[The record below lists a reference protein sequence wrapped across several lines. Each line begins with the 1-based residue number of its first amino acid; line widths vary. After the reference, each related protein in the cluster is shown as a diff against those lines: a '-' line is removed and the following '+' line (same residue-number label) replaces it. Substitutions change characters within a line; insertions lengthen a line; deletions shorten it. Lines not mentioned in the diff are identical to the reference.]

1 MCCEILT
8 FQIFSI
14 SMKKY
19 VSMKICHSPDLFIQ
33 LKVYPAVISLGFVF
47 NFS

>member
-8 FQIFSI
+8 FRIFSI

-19 VSMKICHSPDLFIQ
+19 VSTKICHSPDLLIQ
-33 LKVYPAVISLGFVF
+33 LKVYPAAKSLGFVF